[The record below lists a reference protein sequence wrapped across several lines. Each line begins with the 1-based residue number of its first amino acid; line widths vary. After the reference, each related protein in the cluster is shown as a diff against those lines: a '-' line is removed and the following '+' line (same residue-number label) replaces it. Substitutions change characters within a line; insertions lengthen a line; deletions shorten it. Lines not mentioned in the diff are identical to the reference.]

1 MRIELKV
8 YSYFEPMLDENI
20 KDTVNMIFYRIDS
33 IAYYEGLN
41 GELVTEINSGGAM
54 YYSPV
59 SLHEIDMELM
69 RNRQEI

>member
-8 YSYFEPMLDENI
+8 YNYFEPMLNENI
-20 KDTVNMIFYRIDS
+20 KDTVNIIFYRIDS
-33 IAYYEGLN
+33 IGYYECLN
-41 GELVTEINSGGAM
+41 GELVTEINSGGVI

-69 RNRQEI
+69 KNKQEI